1 MPNLR
6 ESTAGRTPEV
16 PDPYL
21 GTVWGNILDQYDNP
35 SYNLRLYM
43 KPVGGNS
50 SVAGDAEKNDTADAA
65 RSDTPN
71 ELETI
76 VVTGRREVKQVTIA
90 QTGVTGNLIDDL
102 EIIAAKDEK
111 GGFLQQ
117 VAKFRVFQPGGANL
131 LDQIAAADIFLGNQV
146 TTTPVMYLDIRFQ
159 GYNHDPDD
167 NDKGGEIATIL
178 GPITFKC
185 RLQKIAVKVDNT
197 GSYYD
202 FEVNL
207 ENVTAFA
214 DTYYRV
220 PFAITSVGKTITE
233 HVKDFEKQLN
243 KYYADNAA
251 NNYERPDE
259 IKFDLSN
266 LIGDGSAAINF
277 EGGEA
282 LKISDETLNTS
293 NDLNAED
300 VNRAW
305 TNETKET
312 LEEEQSSAE
321 ETPKNTGKTDII
333 VVGDKITIPKGVSF
347 ERYFFILLSMNK
359 EFLNMITRKSNFSD
373 PADKAVNAAKTFV
386 SWMRMNAEVQELQWD
401 KKRIAYTRRYTYK
414 PTLFSTGRSDV
425 ALTID
430 EVNVT
435 ANEAAATVKLETMY
449 KEGKIHKSYYYLFT
463 GRNDQIINMD
473 IAYDG
478 AQVLLV
484 PPNGG
489 VIGDISITSAVALN
503 STIEQTADASGKD
516 LFNKAKVAGAKA
528 KFGDL
533 LNSIKDTAASVNA
546 VAGAIGRTP
555 DQLRTILNDTT
566 GKAQRDL
573 VASLDS
579 RTISQVA
586 SSAVMSNTSSSDTAP
601 PAGTT
606 PGGAAYTPEVSGF
619 TYSEDLVM
627 STNAID
633 VSDLKNFDMAN
644 ADFRYEVLGTTTVP
658 NIAEAATYVTTSPSN
673 TLFGYVYQQHNAS
686 AFLNKI
692 NLTLRGDPWYLGKA
706 TGETSMAATSS
717 PTSVSY
723 TSDDNYFIIQ
733 IATAQSYDPDVSD
746 EDSPKN
752 SGFWNFDGMSKSFS
766 GLYRILRV
774 VNNFRNGVYT
784 VDVEATKDIALPLH
798 KVRRAR
804 IGETVRDLT
813 TVEGYKQAAET
824 TGVPASDIGNPDTSG
839 PPGDPLAPLVGTPP
853 PVGQDP
859 ASMSKLRDWLIQNG
873 TIPDENPLF
882 PGDYKPYAH
891 RYNEHAQGRA
901 FDVNIGEG
909 QVEWTNPAQKAKF
922 DSMTAALR
930 RQGWNVVWN
939 SSDHNDHLHV
949 YAKAGSP
956 GVPGR
961 PGARSPRADRA
972 M

>member
-6 ESTAGRTPEV
+6 ASTAGRTPEV

-43 KPVGGNS
+43 IPVAKSS
-50 SVAGDAEKNDTADAA
+50 SVSGDAEKKDTADTA
-65 RSDTPN
+65 RSDTPA
-71 ELETI
+71 ESDTQTI
-76 VVTGRREVKQVTIA
+76 VVTGRRDIKQVTIA
-90 QTGVTGNLIDDL
+90 QTGVTGNIIDDL
-102 EIIAAKDEK
+102 EIVAAKNEK

-117 VAKFRVFQPGGANL
+117 IAKFRVFQPGGANL

-146 TTTPVMYLDIRFQ
+146 TTTPIMYLDVRFQ

-167 NDKGGEIATIL
+167 NDQGGEVTTIL

-207 ENVTAFA
+207 ENVTAFV
-214 DTYYRV
+214 DSLYRV

-233 HVKDFEKQLN
+233 HVRDFEKQLN

-259 IKFDLSN
+259 IKFDLSG
-266 LIGDGSAAINF
+266 LIGDGSTAVGF
-277 EGGEA
+277 EGGQTV
-282 LKISDETLNTS
+282 KIKDETLNTS
-293 NDLNAED
+293 NDLNSED

-312 LEEEQSSAE
+312 LEEEQSGAE
-321 ETPKNTGKTDII
+321 EVPKNTGKTDIV
-333 VVGDKITIPKGVSF
+333 VVGDKITIPKGVTF

-359 EFLNMITRKSNFSD
+359 EFLEMITRKSNMQD
-373 PADKAVNAAKTFV
+373 PADKAVNAAKVFI

-414 PTLFSTGRSDV
+414 PTLYNTGRSDV

-430 EVNVT
+430 EVNIT
-435 ANEAAATVKLETMY
+435 GSEAAATVKLQTMY
-449 KEGKIHKSYYYLFT
+449 KENKIHKSYYYLFT

-473 IAYDG
+473 IAWDG

-489 VIGDISITSAVALN
+489 VIGDVSITSGVALN
-503 STIEQTADASGKD
+503 STIAQTADASGKE
-516 LFNKAKVAGAKA
+516 LFSKSKIAGAKA

-533 LNSIKDTAASVNA
+533 LDSIKGNAASIQKIANA
-546 VAGAIGRTP
+546 IDRP
-555 DQLRTILNDTT
+555 QEQLRTILNDTT

-579 RTISQVA
+579 RTINKLA

-601 PAGTT
+601 PTGTT
-606 PGGAAYTPEVSGF
+606 PGGAAYKPETSGF

-627 STNAID
+627 STDAID

-644 ADFRYEVLGTTTVP
+644 ADFRYEVLGTSTVP
-658 NIAEAATYVTTSPSN
+658 NIAEAATYVTTSPAN
-673 TLFGYVYQQHNAS
+673 TLFGYVHHQHNAS
-686 AFLNKI
+686 AFLNKV

-706 TGETSMAATSS
+706 SGETNMAASS
-717 PTSVSY
+717 TPTSVSY
-723 TSDDNYFIIQ
+723 TSDDNFIILQ
-733 IATAQSYDPDVSD
+733 IASAQSYDPDVSD
-746 EDSPKN
+746 EDSNKN
-752 SGFWNFDGMSKSFS
+752 SGFWNFNGMSKSFS
-766 GLYRILRV
+766 GLYRILKV
-774 VNNFRNGVYT
+774 VNNFRNGIYT

-798 KVRRAR
+798 KVKRVRRDQ
-804 IGETVRDLT
+804 TPPDLT
-813 TVEGYKQAAET
+813 TVEGYKEASET
-824 TGVPASDIGNPDTSG
+824 LGTPASEIGNPTDPGTTT
-839 PPGDPLAPLVGTPP
+839 GDPLAPTVGTPP
-853 PVGQDP
+853 P
-859 ASMSKLRDWLIQNG
+859 ASKANMAQLKSWLEQNG
-873 TIPDENPLF
+873 TIPSENPDLT
-882 PGDYKPYAH
+882 PGNYNKDAH
-891 RYNEHAQGRA
+891 SSGEHADGRA
-901 FDVNIGEG
+901 FDVNIGTG
-909 QVEWTNPAQKAKF
+909 NKEWFNPAQKAKF
-922 DSMTAALR
+922 DSMAAALR
-930 RQGWNVVWN
+930 SQGWKVVWN
-939 SSDHNDHLHV
+939 STDHNDHLHV
-949 YAKAGSP
+949 YAPKGK
-956 GVPGR
+956 
-961 PGARSPRADRA
+961 
-972 M
+972 